1 MQTCSRF
8 CAKRLAAAC
17 TFSVLSVL
25 LCAAPAL
32 LCPAHAVSPV
42 LLIKDRQEPVRT
54 ANFDGEWNL
63 RLSCAPFGQRKT
75 LWVLTK
81 TVTVKNNRA
90 EYSITSDSFIAK
102 GLLVF
107 RDGQVAIDHVATK
120 SDDALTFWAVKV
132 GAKPIDA
139 DLFTVSTVAKSAG
152 HDAGEAKCLVS
163 VARTHMNSGR

>member
-1 MQTCSRF
+1 MTHAEGTLPICKDGYIFEQ
-8 CAKRLAAAC
+8 LAELC
-17 TFSVLSVL
+17 VLSV
-25 LCAAPAL
+25 
-32 LCPAHAVSPV
+32 AVSPV
-42 LLIKDRQEPVRT
+42 LLMPVRT

-90 EYSITSDSFIAK
+90 EYSITSDSFVAK
-102 GLLVF
+102 GSLVF

-163 VARTHMNSGR
+163 VVRTHMNSGR